1 MRLAEKTIELN
12 FCSQY
17 AKLYTDPCFWFG
29 LTQRQEAK
37 AGFDA
42 AVRLGGRL
50 QIFQFK
56 ASSQNVSGLRRFHA
70 PNGQLENLVNRS
82 TAARSVFYVLPEVG
96 TTLEL
101 AGSTDLMDRSWL
113 LDANDLRDVAPPVT
127 PTGLPRKNQVH
138 YFDLEPPLVHIH
150 APSYEKKLLQ
160 ASNYAKVAERSGIAA
175 EDLAEIGFKRFWTR
189 PKFTGTVAALV
200 VVPGVNNA

>member
-17 AKLYTDPCFWFG
+17 ANLYTDPCFWFG
-29 LTQRQEAK
+29 LTQRQEAQ

-50 QIFQFK
+50 HILQFK
-56 ASSQNVSGLRRFHA
+56 ASSHNVSGLRRFHA
-70 PNGQLENLVNRS
+70 PNGQLENLVQRS
-82 TAARSVFYVLPEVG
+82 TASRCVFYVLPEVG

-127 PTGLPRKNQVH
+127 PAGRPRKNQVH

-150 APSYEKKLLQ
+150 APSYEKKLVL
-160 ASNYAKVAERSGIAA
+160 ASEFARVAERSGMAA
-175 EDLAEIGFKRFWTR
+175 GELAEIGFKRFWTR
-189 PKFTGTVAALV
+189 PKFTGTVAAFV
-200 VVPGVNNA
+200 VVPAGKKA